1 MADVE
6 EGPAGSV
13 SEPLDLVRLL
23 LDEVVFVK
31 LRGDRELKGRLYAYD
46 SHMNLV
52 LGDVVETI
60 YIIDE
65 DDEDEDIKSTYPS
78 SHLHTISDPA
88 LRVSR
93 LTHLTQEASNRVRPV
108 KSLSRLSLRVYP
120 TIHSPQTWLT
130 QILSKPTTAAP
141 TVHSKLPTNTMSVFN
156 QGHNDLGYFEQYL
169 VRDGSTYRFLRSD
182 IAADTGTRLHKKTI
196 GSVSF
201 RNGNEIL
208 MTAASGYVDNGATGN
223 NRCLNTQKWNT
234 LALRHIAKQINFEF
248 NGFVRDTGH
257 EPMAEEMKGRYYA
270 GHVEV
275 QLASWYVMHLLRT
288 QLGENGADE
297 ELVPK
302 IGQLK
307 QAQLGD
313 KRIWIAPN
321 DALVL
326 SYKKKTPAP
335 THPAYM
341 GSSSPEADTSA
352 YWEESPSRQLRA
364 PTRKVPVIK
373 RTIETKSS
381 PLWKDIGDGIFMN
394 NKSLRVMP
402 ANPEV
407 TVKHESPTIPA
418 TSLPSTPPNQNQITD
433 GELFA
438 RSAFRA
444 TRRIL
449 DSVEDVEYHVLNKKR
464 PLSDQPNYTLKA
476 KKPKTCLQKF
486 RHEQQTR
493 DEDESVFRGKFAILG
508 PKATP

>member
-1 MADVE
+1 
-6 EGPAGSV
+6 
-13 SEPLDLVRLL
+13 
-23 LDEVVFVK
+23 
-31 LRGDRELKGRLYAYD
+31 
-46 SHMNLV
+46 
-52 LGDVVETI
+52 
-60 YIIDE
+60 
-65 DDEDEDIKSTYPS
+65 
-78 SHLHTISDPA
+78 
-88 LRVSR
+88 
-93 LTHLTQEASNRVRPV
+93 
-108 KSLSRLSLRVYP
+108 
-120 TIHSPQTWLT
+120 
-130 QILSKPTTAAP
+130 
-141 TVHSKLPTNTMSVFN
+141 MSVFN

-208 MTAASGYVDNGATGN
+208 MTAASGYVDNGATSN

-313 KRIWIAPN
+313 KRIVFITLNREPCRSCKSFLKQLRDYTDIIFDTRICTELAPSTLPPEDRLEGHPLEPSKPVQPKGPREIEKHNMEPASWIAPN